1 MPTPWYK
8 SVKLWTG
15 IVALVLAWLPTL
27 LATLQVGPE
36 ISAFAIETTK
46 MIGVIVLAIL
56 AAMWG
61 TDSAVLRSLLIAKS
75 NKFPK

>member
-8 SVKLWTG
+8 SVKLWSG
-15 IVALVLAWLPTL
+15 IIALVIAWLPTL
-27 LATLQVGPE
+27 MATLQVGPE

-46 MIGVIVLAIL
+46 MFGVILLAIL

-61 TDSAVLRSLLIAKS
+61 TDSAVRRSLMIAKT
-75 NKFPK
+75 NRPH